1 MTLYDNRPTH
11 FFSATKEVHG
21 HPKEVF
27 RSSPHI
33 RKRTI
38 LTFMEL
44 GPYSESVPCPF
55 LPEFLDRC

>member
-11 FFSATKEVHG
+11 YFSATKEV
-21 HPKEVF
+21 F
-27 RSSPHI
+27 RRSPHI